1 MWLRDGLPKDLPGIR
16 TVIYGYDSQ
25 VAGSSSFQRI
35 YDLSRNL
42 VNDLTSFGFGTSAS
56 TPIVFVAHSLGGLIL
71 KESLVGLAAYSDQR
85 FSVIRNVI
93 SVINFGVPHKGM
105 ETSQLL
111 AMVDGQPNSELVQDL
126 APKSSYLECIENAF
140 NGIQLLRK
148 FTVISF
154 YETKTTKTVAVS
166 SENNPFIIYLLTY
179 RKWNDERWSRTGE
192 KVVMVDRDSA
202 IQRSSHP
209 DEVCAVDEDHSS
221 MVKFAK
227 DDINYQKVLG
237 YVQRKT
243 LFARSENQVDTQNS
257 ERKRSLSFPREPSEM
272 RTLSAQYRS
281 HEGQPHRE
289 EGESEKGTYSHRG
302 SYFLVV
308 LTHTLS

>member
-1 MWLRDGLPKDLPGIR
+1 MWLRDGLAKDLPGVR
-16 TVIYGYDSQ
+16 TIIYGYDSQ

-42 VNDLTSFGFGTSAS
+42 INDLTSFGFGTSAS
-56 TPIVFVAHSLGGLIL
+56 TPIVFVAHSLGGLLL
-71 KESLVGLAAYSDQR
+71 KESLIGLAAYSDQR

-93 SVINFGVPHKGM
+93 SVINFGVPHRGM

-111 AMVDGQPNSELVQDL
+111 AMVDGQPNSDLVQDL

-154 YETKTTKTVAVS
+154 YETKTTKTVVVS
-166 SENNPFIIYLLTY
+166 SENNPIIVFLLIG
-179 RKWNDERWSRTGE
+179 RKRNDERWSRTGE

-202 IQRSSHP
+202 IQRSSRP
-209 DEVCAVDEDHSS
+209 DEVCAVDLDHSS
-221 MVKFAK
+221 MVKFAR

-237 YVQRKT
+237 YIQKET
-243 LFARSENQVDTQNS
+243 LLARSKNRIGTQNV
-257 ERKRSLSFPREPSEM
+257 EQRRALGIFEEPLEI
-272 RTLSAQYRS
+272 RAPVTQYS
-281 HEGQPHRE
+281 IRE
-289 EGESEKGTYSHRG
+289 EQSNGNGRESKKREYLHDG
-302 SYFLVV
+302 V
-308 LTHTLS
+308 